1 MKAVLAST
9 NELNHTMHPRAMPL
23 RMRDA
28 QLEPQFKDFSKN
40 LQKSYR
46 GDQTTML
53 TIRPGTTITFLGLLP
68 SS

>member
-1 MKAVLAST
+1 M
-9 NELNHTMHPRAMPL
+9 NPRAMPL

-46 GDQTTML
+46 SDQTTML

>member
-1 MKAVLAST
+1 MKAALIST
-9 NELNHTMHPRAMPL
+9 NETNRTMNPRAMPL

-46 GDQTTML
+46 SDQTTML